1 MQGKEECQAQFIK
14 LRNNVGHE
22 PISWSEELY
31 GPYTPSK
38 NTWILSKE
46 AQFKQLW
53 AFLCFNEIPPR
64 THHFFLVLCKL
75 MLIWRGLPIKSCHVA
90 IKKEASRS
98 LADMAPAFWLCGL
111 SQKQHHAVHYAIV
124 NRPSML
130 LLQHCANQ
138 VIENFSQFLKVRA
151 F

>member
-1 MQGKEECQAQFIK
+1 MWVMSLSHGVKSFM
-14 LRNNVGHE
+14 GHI
-22 PISWSEELY
+22 PHPKIC
-31 GPYTPSK
+31 
-38 NTWILSKE
+38 LSKE

-53 AFLCFNEIPPR
+53 AFWCFNEIPLK